1 MRKVLVI
8 GAGGQIGTELIL
20 RLREKLGVENAIAA
34 DVKQE
39 CPDSLKGGVYVQLDV
54 LDREA
59 VRAYIINEKI
69 SEVYLL
75 AALLSATAEKHPDFA
90 WKLNMEGLFTI
101 LDLAKEGHLEKIFWP
116 SSIAVFGPTTPKEN
130 TPQRTV
136 MEPSTVYGISKQA
149 GERWCE
155 YYHSKF
161 GVDVRSIRYP
171 GLISYTSLP
180 GGGTTDYAVD
190 IFYQAK
196 LGNKFTCFLQKDTRL
211 PMMFME
217 DAIRA
222 TLDLMDAPA
231 EAIKVRSSY
240 NLSGCDFT
248 PEELSTEIQQH
259 IPSFEI
265 DYNPDYRQAIAD
277 SWPSSINDAEAR
289 SDWGW
294 SERFDVPDLVKVM
307 LENVDVQLL
316 TDTK

>member
-8 GAGGQIGTELIL
+8 GAGGQIGAELIM
-20 RLREKLGVENAIAA
+20 RLRETLGAENAVAA
-34 DVKQE
+34 DVKPD
-39 CPDSLKGGVYVQLDV
+39 CPAALTGGPYIQMDV
-54 LDREA
+54 LDRET
-59 VRAYIINEKI
+59 VRAYIIEEKI
-69 SEVYLL
+69 TEVYIL

-101 LDLAKEGHLEKIFWP
+101 LDLAKEGHLKTIFWP

-130 TPQRTV
+130 TPQRTI

-149 GERWCE
+149 GERWCQ
-155 YYHSKF
+155 YYFEKH

-196 LGNKFTCFLQKDTRL
+196 LGNTFSCFLEKETRL

-222 TLDLMDAPA
+222 TLNLMEAPT
-231 EAIKVRSSY
+231 ESIKIRSSY

-248 PEELSTEIQQH
+248 PNEIANEIKVH
-259 IPSFEI
+259 LPDFEI
-265 DYNPDYRQAIAD
+265 KYDPDYRQAIAD
-277 SWPSSINDAEAR
+277 SWPSSIDDSEAR
-289 SDWGW
+289 KDWGW
-294 SERFDVPDLVKVM
+294 SETYNLQDLVKVM

-316 TDTK
+316 KN

>member
-8 GAGGQIGTELIL
+8 GAGGQIGTELVL
-20 RLREKLGVENAIAA
+20 KLRENLGNANAIAA
-34 DVKQE
+34 DVKDE
-39 CPDSLKGGVYVQLDV
+39 CPEPLKNGPYIQLDA

-59 VRAYIINEKI
+59 VRTYIISEKI
-69 SEVYLL
+69 TEVYLL

-116 SSIAVFGPTTPKEN
+116 SSIAVFGPTTPRVN

-155 YYHSKF
+155 YYFNKF

-196 LGNKFTCFLQKDTRL
+196 LGNHFTCFLDKDTRL

-222 TLDLMDAPA
+222 TIDLMEAPK
-231 EAIKVRSSY
+231 EQIKIRSSY

-248 PEELSTEIQQH
+248 PAEIGGAIQA
-259 IPSFEI
+259 ILPNFTMS
-265 DYNPDYRQAIAD
+265 YAPDFRQAIAD
-277 SWPSSINDAEAR
+277 SWPGSIDDGNAR
-289 SDWGW
+289 TDWGW
-294 SERFDVPDLVKVM
+294 QERFKLTDLVKVM
-307 LENVDVQLL
+307 LDNVNVELL
-316 TDTK
+316 T